1 MSGLKTRA
9 MELYDNFIDPLEL
22 SVIQNSMLEGVMHW
36 YYNTCV
42 DFYNEGED
50 YLDNYQFIHNFY
62 GNNTVNSDYIKLL
75 YPIID
80 KIKPRSLIRVKAN
93 LSPRTENIIQHQYHT
108 DFDYD
113 GAKTS
118 IFYVNT
124 NNGYTLFKNGTKVES
139 VENRLVTFNC
149 KEEHTGTT
157 CTNEKIR
164 VVINFNYF

>member
-1 MSGLKTRA
+1 MKLHNNLIEESEISLIK
-9 MELYDNFIDPLEL
+9 
-22 SVIQNSMLEGVMHW
+22 
-36 YYNTCV
+36 NTFLCGGIGW
-42 DFYNEGED
+42 FYNPLVDYTDSKND
-50 YLDNYQFIHNFY
+50 YLDNHQFIHRFY
-62 GNNTVNSDYIKLL
+62 DNDTITSDYIKLL

-80 KIKPRSLIRVKAN
+80 KLSPRSLIRIKAN
-93 LSPRTENIIQHQYHT
+93 LTTRTENIIQHQYHT
-108 DFDYD
+108 DYDYD

-139 VENRLVTFNC
+139 VENRLVTFDC

>member
-1 MSGLKTRA
+1 MKLHN
-9 MELYDNFIDPLEL
+9 NFIRGSEISLIKNAFL
-22 SVIQNSMLEGVMHW
+22 GGGLAW
-36 YYNTCV
+36 
-42 DFYNEGED
+42 FYNPSVVFTDGKID
-50 YLDNYQFIHNFY
+50 YPDNYQFTHRFY
-62 GNNTVNSDYIKLL
+62 DNDTIVSDYIKLL

-80 KIKPRSLIRVKAN
+80 KLNPKSLIRIKAN
-93 LSPRTENIIQHQYHT
+93 LIPRTEKIIQHQYHT
-108 DFDYD
+108 DYDYE

-124 NNGYTLFKNGTKVES
+124 NNGYTLFRNGTKVDS
-139 VENRLVTFNC
+139 VENRLVTFDC